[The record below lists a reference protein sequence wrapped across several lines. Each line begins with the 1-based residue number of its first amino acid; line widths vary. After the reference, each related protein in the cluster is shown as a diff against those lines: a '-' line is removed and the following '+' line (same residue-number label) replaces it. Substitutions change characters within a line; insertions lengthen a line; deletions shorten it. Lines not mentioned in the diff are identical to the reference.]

1 MKNLTGLS
9 LGEVV
14 YSFISFLDFI
24 YSLNSFDSIFGMT
37 LKTSFMPAIR
47 STKLSVQES
56 IRAIQINFSLSIVF
70 LTNFGLISYSL
81 TQLSPKRLGQKPEIY
96 NTLNQLTGGFY
107 ELEFKSFLVV
117 NALGVIIR
125 CRSLLYANHSASP
138 KGLSE
143 SCHLL

>member
-1 MKNLTGLS
+1 MPITNNLSNRCRSPLFRLKSNSFLSVQNASDISDPVSSSILHMKNRTGLS

-24 YSLNSFDSIFGMT
+24 YSLNSFDSIFGTT

-70 LTNFGLISYSL
+70 LTDFGLISIFFD
-81 TQLSPKRLGQKPEIY
+81 PAVAKK
-96 NTLNQLTGGFY
+96 
-107 ELEFKSFLVV
+107 
-117 NALGVIIR
+117 IR
-125 CRSLLYANHSASP
+125 TKTRNI
-138 KGLSE
+138 
-143 SCHLL
+143 